1 MGQMGQ
7 MGQMGLNHMR
17 LRLHTR
23 YQNSAGQRIRI
34 ILNLK
39 GLDYDYVPVPSPASP
54 DYRALNPQALMP
66 ALEIDGHLVAQ
77 SMAIA
82 ELLEELVPDPSIFP
96 PDPMLRAD
104 VRSISHLISSDLHPI
119 NNNRVR
125 RYLRDAVGANDAK
138 IASWYGHW
146 VNKAFESLEVQLE
159 RRSEQFPF
167 CFGDAPTL
175 ADACLVPQ
183 IDNARRFK
191 CDLTKYPLLTA
202 IDRECRN
209 LDAFAR
215 AAPERQPDFPSA
227 G

>member
-1 MGQMGQ
+1 MAKRPVTFRG
-7 MGQMGLNHMR
+7 MR
-17 LRLHTR
+17 LRLYTR

-34 ILNLK
+34 LLNLK
-39 GLDYDYVPVPSPASP
+39 GLNYDYVPVPSPSSP
-54 DYRALNPQALMP
+54 HYRSLNPQALMP

-82 ELLEELVPDPSIFP
+82 ELLEELVPDPSMFP

-104 VRSISHLISSDLHPI
+104 VRSFSHLISSDLHPI

-125 RYLRDAVGANDAK
+125 RYLREAVGANDAK
-138 IASWYGHW
+138 IASWYAHW
-146 VNKAFESLEVQLE
+146 VDKAFESLEAQLE
-159 RRSEQFPF
+159 RRSEPFRF

-183 IDNARRFK
+183 VANARRFH
-191 CDLTKYPLLTA
+191 CDLTQYPLLTA